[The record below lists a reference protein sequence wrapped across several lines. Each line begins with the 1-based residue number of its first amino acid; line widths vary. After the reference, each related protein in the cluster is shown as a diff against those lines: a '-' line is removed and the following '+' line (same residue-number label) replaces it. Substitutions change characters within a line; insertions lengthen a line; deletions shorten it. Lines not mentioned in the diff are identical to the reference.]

1 MCGFF
6 VVKPKTNKILIN
18 KKKFINCTK
27 MMTHRGPD
35 DLKFYFDENICMGFN
50 RLSIIDLSNKGAQ
63 PFQENNSNQVLVFN
77 GFISNSEELKLSILN
92 NKKYLF
98 KGQSDTEILF
108 KLLDNYGDK
117 TFDYIRGMYSFVSYN
132 KKKNSLLV
140 ARDPIGIK
148 PLYYFEDQ
156 NLFIFSSEIK
166 PIIQFTKKKNISNES
181 VLNYFFAGSQD
192 FSSKTFFSD
201 VNSIK
206 SGSYLKINNNRVTSY
221 KSFFNLYDDTQKYKR
236 LSKKLSYQ
244 IYEKKFSQLINEYIY
259 SDVNCGSFLSSGIDS
274 SYIAKT
280 MSKKLNYNI
289 ETFTYGFQNF
299 LSEDIAAKKF
309 AKNYNLKSNII
320 ALSPL
325 DVINNIEK
333 VIKKIESPITSIRL
347 IAVDKLYSLVKK
359 KNIKVILEGTG
370 GDEALGGYKYNFY
383 QYLKDKYKNAPKK
396 FIEYV
401 LVEASKSKNFYK
413 KFADIITT
421 LNNQNGSTTDGT
433 PFVYSSLFNY
443 EFLNQNLN
451 EEFFFSKKQS
461 YFNKLNFL
469 QKSQYKDI
477 YEIKL
482 PKLLNYSDKIAMSY
496 SVETRFPY
504 LDQDYFKF
512 CFNLKNSVKFNNFES
527 RWPSKIFFSK
537 DKKIGQFGNK
547 KSIVD
552 PQKNWISNDLYDFIY
567 DNFNSN
573 FFSNLP
579 YFNKKKLIKLMDNI
593 KKNDLPTS
601 YNIFQI
607 LTFAI
612 FYKKFFS

>member
-6 VVKPKTNKILIN
+6 VVKPKTKKISIN
-18 KKKFINCTK
+18 KRRFINCTK

-35 DLKFYFDENICMGFN
+35 DLKFYFDDDICMGFN

-63 PFQENNSNQVLVFN
+63 PFRENNSNQVLVFN
-77 GFISNSEELKLSILN
+77 GFISNSEELKLSFFN

-98 KGQSDTEILF
+98 KGQSDTEVLF
-108 KLLDNYGDK
+108 KLLDNYSTK

-140 ARDPIGIK
+140 ARDPLGIK
-148 PLYYFEDQ
+148 PLYHYEDQ

-192 FSSKTFFSD
+192 FSGKTFFSGIK
-201 VNSIK
+201 SIK

-221 KSFFNLYDDTQKYKR
+221 KSFFNLYEDTQKYKK
-236 LSKKLSYQ
+236 LSKKSSYE

-280 MSKKLNYNI
+280 MSKKLDYNI
-289 ETFTYGFQNF
+289 ETFTYGFKNF

-309 AKNYNLKSNII
+309 AESYKLKSNTVT
-320 ALSPL
+320 LTPL
-325 DVINNIEK
+325 DVINNIEN
-333 VIKKIESPITSIRL
+333 VITKIESPITSIRL

-359 KNIKVILEGTG
+359 KGIKVILEGTG
-370 GDEALGGYKYNFY
+370 GDEALGGYGYNFY
-383 QYLKDKYKNAPKK
+383 QHLRDKHKLAPKK

-401 LVEASKSKNFYK
+401 LIEASKSKNFYK
-413 KFADIITT
+413 KIVDIITT

-443 EFLNQNLN
+443 EFLNENLN
-451 EEFFFSKKQS
+451 EEFFFTKKQS
-461 YFNKLNFL
+461 YFKKLNFL

-482 PKLLNYSDKIAMSY
+482 PKLLNYSDKIAMSH

-552 PQKNWISNDLYDFIY
+552 PQKNWISNNLYDFIY
-567 DNFNSN
+567 DNFNSI

-579 YFNKKKLIKLMDNI
+579 YFNKKKIIKLMENI

-607 LTFAI
+607 LTFAV
-612 FYKKFFS
+612 FYKKFFT